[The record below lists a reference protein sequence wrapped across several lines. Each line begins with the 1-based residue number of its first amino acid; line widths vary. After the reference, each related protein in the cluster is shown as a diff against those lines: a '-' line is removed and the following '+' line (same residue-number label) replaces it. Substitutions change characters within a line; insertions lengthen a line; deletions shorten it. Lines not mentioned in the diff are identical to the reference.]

1 MAGEAVRDRVSQ
13 ALNGAAQDLRIGALQ
28 FHVARMQGSDDAL
41 RFTGQRLLQQ
51 HLIFEEVGMIGSEG
65 AAILA
70 LSRRSDDANQESRDW
85 SNTPVF
91 QEAKH
96 KGIAWSRVRITGTWE
111 PRVTLAVRV
120 DESLRGGE
128 IAYAVINLKWLWRL
142 AEEFK
147 LSNEGRVYAVD
158 RDGKLI
164 AAHNLRAV
172 LKQVSVVERQL
183 VKELLYAPDPGDGQ
197 FMHDTYVDQ
206 AGTRMAATGARLF
219 EPRWIIVVEQP
230 AALLFDPIKRKIWW
244 LIAWSVV
251 GVAVILMVARYISR
265 KFTEPIMRLQQ
276 GTKQIAS
283 GSFDYRVAVEAN
295 DEIGVLADQF
305 NQMAVALRKSRD
317 ELESKVA
324 ERTRELSAL
333 YTALTPLAMSESAS
347 QLLERVIERLV
358 SATGADAGAIRLIDR
373 EQNLQISVA
382 QIGFS
387 LEHYSIK
394 RPVNEGSADR
404 LVFETGEP
412 IIAAD
417 IAADGRIRKKKQVQF
432 GYQSCA
438 FLPLGINGEVRGI
451 IHLASKT
458 LGYFT
463 EEQKEYLMAIARIM
477 GVVAGNSELLQSSL
491 RYAERLAHSNAE
503 LEQFAYAASHD
514 LQEPLRMITGYTQ
527 LLAKRYQG
535 KLDKDADEFIGYA
548 ADGARRMND
557 MIKDLL
563 AYSRLGTQGKQ
574 FEPTDCE
581 VVFRET
587 LAGMQVAIQES
598 GAKVTHDPLP
608 TVSGDGIQLGR
619 LFQNLVG
626 NAVKYRN
633 GNAPEVRV
641 TCARRDKDWLFSVI
655 DNGIGIDPQHAERIF
670 VIFQRLHTGE
680 QYQGTGIGLASC
692 KKIVERHGGTIWVKS
707 EPGKGS
713 TFYFSLPA

>member
-1 MAGEAVRDRVSQ
+1 VAVEAVRDRVSQ
-13 ALNGAAQDLRIGALQ
+13 ALSGAAQDLRIGTLQ
-28 FHVARMQGSDDAL
+28 FQVARMQRADDAL
-41 RFTGQRLLQQ
+41 RFAGQRLLQQ
-51 HLIFEEVGMIGSEG
+51 HPMFEEVGVIGVKG
-65 AAILA
+65 TAVLT
-70 LSRRSDDANQESRDW
+70 LSRRSHDSNQKPRDW
-85 SNTPVF
+85 SKTPVF
-91 QEAKH
+91 QEAKR
-96 KGIAWSRVRITGTWE
+96 KGISWSRVRITETWE
-111 PRVTLAVRV
+111 PWVTLAVRV
-120 DESLRGGE
+120 DDALAGGE

-142 AEEFK
+142 VEEFK

-164 AAHNLRAV
+164 AAQNLRPV

-197 FMHDTYVDQ
+197 FMHGAYADQ
-206 AGTRMAATGARLF
+206 AATKMAATGARLF
-219 EPRWIIVVEQP
+219 DPRWIIVVEQP
-230 AALLFDPIKRKIWW
+230 ATLLFDPIKRKIWW
-244 LIAWSVV
+244 LIALSVI
-251 GVAVILMVARYISR
+251 GVSVILMVARYISR
-265 KFTEPIMRLQQ
+265 KFTEPITRLQQ

-283 GSFDYRVAVEAN
+283 GSFDYRVAVEGH
-295 DEIGVLADQF
+295 DEIGELANQF
-305 NQMAVALRKSRD
+305 NQMAAALRTSHDK
-317 ELESKVA
+317 LETKVA

-333 YTALTPLAMSESAS
+333 YTALTPLAVSESAS

-387 LEHYSIK
+387 LEHYSMK

-404 LVFETGEP
+404 LVFEAGEP
-412 IIAAD
+412 IISGD
-417 IAADGRIRKKKQVQF
+417 IATDGRIRKKKQVQF
-432 GYQSCA
+432 GYKSCA
-438 FLPLGINGEVRGI
+438 FLPLVINGEIRGI

-463 EEQKEYLMAIARIM
+463 EEQKEYLMASARIM

-491 RYAERLAHSNAE
+491 RYAEQLAHSNAE

-527 LLAKRYQG
+527 LLAKRYKG
-535 KLDKDADEFIGYA
+535 KLDTDADEFIGYA
-548 ADGARRMND
+548 GDAAKRMSD

-574 FEPTDCE
+574 FETTDCE

-608 TVSGDGIQLGR
+608 TVYGDGIQLGR

-626 NAVKYRN
+626 NAIKYGN
-633 GNAPEVRV
+633 GTAPEIHVA
-641 TCARRDKDWLFSVI
+641 CERRAKDWLFSVI

-670 VIFQRLHTGE
+670 VIFQRLHTSE

-707 EPGKGS
+707 ELGEGS
-713 TFYFSLPA
+713 TFYFTLPA